1 MTEEQFTQQIK
12 GTGVDIVTMRE
23 RMRAQF
29 AWRET
34 VRKRGQM
41 LISINERDVERMLS
55 SSANE
60 AGEDTIELQVQRITL
75 STPAPMNQTAMA
87 RRYAE
92 ADDLRRKFGGCNTM
106 PGLAK
111 DASEAK
117 YEDLKYIKPSTVP
130 EPTRSMLLSAKD
142 GDMLP
147 PATAPS
153 GVEIY
158 AVCGRRPIKTDEKTR
173 EKAMEELAQKEFE
186 TLAKRY
192 LRDLRQDAHIEFR

>member
-1 MTEEQFTQQIK
+1 M
-12 GTGVDIVTMRE
+12 V
-23 RMRAQF
+23 
-29 AWRET
+29 
-34 VRKRGQM
+34 
-41 LISINERDVERMLS
+41 
-55 SSANE
+55 
-60 AGEDTIELQVQRITL
+60 
-75 STPAPMNQTAMA
+75 NQ
-87 RRYAE
+87 
-92 ADDLRRKFGGCNTM
+92 ADFV

-111 DASEAK
+111 EASEAK

-147 PATAPS
+147 PATAAS

-173 EKAMEELAQKEFE
+173 EKAMEELAAKEFE
-186 TLAKRY
+186 ALAKRY